1 MWDFL
6 NRYRARSSH
15 RVVGLMSGTS
25 VDGIDAAL
33 VEIHGEGE
41 TLRAELQAYVERPF
55 PPDVRAEVLA
65 ACEAGSTEQ
74 LCRLN
79 FRLGELFAE
88 AALAVIA
95 QAGLTL
101 EEVDLIG
108 SHGQT
113 VYHLP
118 PTAGVSGASLQLGEP
133 SVIAER
139 TGLTTVAEFR
149 YRDLAAGGHGAPLVP
164 YVDFL
169 LFRHPRRG
177 RVVQNIGGIA
187 NFTYLPPGADWTQ
200 VLAGDTGPGN
210 MVIDAATSLLTGG
223 AYPCDVNGCRAAAGQ
238 VDEEWLTEL
247 LAHPFLALPPPK
259 STGREMFGR
268 RFAEEAVAEGL
279 RRRRTAPDILATLT
293 AFTAASIVLHYDR
306 FVRPCGPLDEVIL
319 CGGGRYNPTLRR
331 MLQERLPGVA
341 LRTLEELGLS
351 SRAKE
356 AMSFA
361 ILAHQTILGRPNNV
375 PRATGARHPVVLGKI
390 VPGASGPRMAGA
402 DCSWSEVDRPFL
414 DQNSEEA

>member
-1 MWDFL
+1 MWEFL
-6 NRYRARSSH
+6 NHYRACSSH

-33 VEIHGEGE
+33 VELAGHGERLKVE
-41 TLRAELQAYVERPF
+41 MRAYCERPF
-55 PPDVRAEVLA
+55 PPEVRAEVLS

-95 QAGLTL
+95 EAGLTPP
-101 EEVDLIG
+101 EVDLIG

-113 VYHLP
+113 VHHLP
-118 PTAGVSGASLQLGEP
+118 PAAGCPGSSLQLGEP

-149 YRDLAAGGHGAPLVP
+149 YRDLAAGGHGAPLAP
-164 YVDFL
+164 YVDYL
-169 LFRHPRRG
+169 LLRHERRG
-177 RVVQNIGGIA
+177 RVIQNIGGIA
-187 NFTYLPPGADWTQ
+187 NLTYLPPGARLAD
-200 VLAGDTGPGN
+200 VLACDTGPGN
-210 MVIDAATSLLTGG
+210 LVIDAATSILTGG
-223 AYPCDVNGCRAAAGQ
+223 AYPCDVNGRRAAAGQ
-238 VDEEWLTEL
+238 VDEEWLAEL
-247 LAHPFLALPPPK
+247 LEHPFLALAPPK

-268 RFAEEAVAEGL
+268 PFAEAAVAEGL
-279 RRRRTAPDILATLT
+279 RRRRAAPDILATLT

-306 FVRPCGPLDEVIL
+306 FIRPYGPLDEVIL

-331 MLQERLPGVA
+331 MLKERLPGVT
-341 LRTLEELGLS
+341 LRPLEDLGLS

-356 AMSFA
+356 AVAFA
-361 ILAHQTILGRPNNV
+361 ILAHETILGRPTNV
-375 PRATGARHPVVLGKI
+375 PPATGAQHLVVLGKI
-390 VPGASGPRMAGA
+390 VPGSQRMRSS
-402 DCSWSEVDRPFL
+402 DCG
-414 DQNSEEA
+414 NG

>member
-1 MWDFL
+1 
-6 NRYRARSSH
+6 
-15 RVVGLMSGTS
+15 MSGTS

-33 VEIHGEGE
+33 VDISGQGE
-41 TLRAELQAYVERPF
+41 TLRVELRAYGERPF
-55 PPDVRAEVLA
+55 PPAVRSEVLA

-95 QAGLTL
+95 QAGLTP
-101 EEVDLIG
+101 EDVDLIG

-118 PTAGVSGASLQLGEP
+118 PAAGAPGASWQLGEP
-133 SVIAER
+133 SIIAER

-164 YVDFL
+164 YVDFI
-169 LFRHPRRG
+169 LFRHARRG

-187 NFTYLPPGADWTQ
+187 NFTYLPPGGGLSD
-200 VLAGDTGPGN
+200 VLACDTGPGN
-210 MVIDAATSLLTGG
+210 LVIDAATAILTGG
-223 AYPCDVNGCRAAAGQ
+223 ASHCDVNGRRAAAGQ
-238 VDEEWLTEL
+238 VDEAWLAEL

-268 RFAEEAVAEGL
+268 KFAEEAVAEG
-279 RRRRTAPDILATLT
+279 RRRRLLVPDILATLT

-306 FVRPCGPLDEVIL
+306 FVRPRGPLDEVLL
-319 CGGGRYNPTLRR
+319 CGGGCYNPTLRR
-331 MLQERLPGVA
+331 MLKERLPGVA
-341 LRTLEELGLS
+341 LRPLEELGLS

-356 AMSFA
+356 AVAFA
-361 ILAHQTILGRPNNV
+361 ILAHETILGRPNNV
-375 PRATGARHPVVLGKI
+375 PAATGARHPVVLGKI
-390 VPGASGPRMAGA
+390 VPGRLAESA
-402 DCSWSEVDRPFL
+402 
-414 DQNSEEA
+414 EEKKTRYPAHDSLIS